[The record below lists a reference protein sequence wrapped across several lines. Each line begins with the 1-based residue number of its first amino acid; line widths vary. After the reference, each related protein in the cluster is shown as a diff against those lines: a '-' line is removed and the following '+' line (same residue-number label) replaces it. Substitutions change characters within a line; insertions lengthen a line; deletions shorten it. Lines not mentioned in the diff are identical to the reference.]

1 LGEIDFTDEYPSMAP
16 RAENYALLSV
26 LDGVSRDVGLGPV
39 RPLPP
44 EERGAGDISYVAAMV
59 AGLDGLGAD
68 GGNSHREDEFIDL
81 DSLPPQIKRAAL
93 LMYRLTR

>member
-1 LGEIDFTDEYPSMAP
+1 
-16 RAENYALLSV
+16 
-26 LDGVSRDVGLGPV
+26 VSRDVGLGPV
-39 RPLPP
+39 RALPP
-44 EERGAGDISYVAAMV
+44 EERGAGDISFVAATV

-81 DSLPPQIKRAAL
+81 DSLAPQIKRAAL